1 MRGTTYEQAN
11 TVPSFAGVDGCRAG
25 WVVVLAHPLAH
36 DAQAHQVTI
45 CARFDEVLALL
56 PTSTVSAV
64 DIPIGLLAERQPGG
78 RDCDRCA
85 RRLLGRLA
93 SSVFTPPSRPL
104 LDATHYAQVRGHGLS
119 IQAFNILPKIREVD
133 RVMTP
138 ALQQRVYEAH
148 PELAFQALAGQ
159 PLQDRKKIVAGREER
174 LRVLEHIPSPLF
186 HGIRTAFGQVLP
198 ACKRTDVAPDD
209 ILDAYVLMWTAL
221 RIWRAQAQHV
231 PRSPQHD
238 ARGLRMEIWY

>member
-1 MRGTTYEQAN
+1 MI
-11 TVPSFAGVDGCRAG
+11 AGVDGCRAG
-25 WVVVLAHPLAH
+25 WVVVLAHPLARN
-36 DAQAHQVTI
+36 ALAHQVTI

-56 PTSTVSAV
+56 PASTVCAV
-64 DIPIGLLAERQPGG
+64 DIPIGLIEERQPGG

-85 RRLLGRLA
+85 RRLLGRRA
-93 SSVFTPPSRPL
+93 SSVFTPPIRPL
-104 LDATHYAQVRGHGLS
+104 LDATHYDQVRGHGLS

-133 RVMTP
+133 RLMTP
-138 ALQQRVYEAH
+138 ALQHRVYEAH

-159 PLQDRKKIVAGREER
+159 PLQDRKKTVAGREAR
-174 LRVLEHIPSPLF
+174 LRVLDNIPSLLF
-186 HGIRTAFGQVLP
+186 HGIRAAFERIRR

-221 RIWRAQAQHV
+221 RIRHALAHRV
-231 PRSPQHD
+231 PRSPQYD

>member
-1 MRGTTYEQAN
+1 
-11 TVPSFAGVDGCRAG
+11 
-25 WVVVLAHPLAH
+25 VVLAHPLAR
-36 DAQAHQVTI
+36 DAQEHQVTV
-45 CARFDEVLALL
+45 CAKFDDILALL
-56 PTSTVSAV
+56 PTSAVSAV
-64 DIPIGLLAERQPGG
+64 DIPIGLLVEQQPGG

-85 RRLLGRLA
+85 RRLLRRRA
-93 SSVFTPPSRPL
+93 SSVFTPPTRPL
-104 LDATHYAQVRGHGLS
+104 LDTTHYAQVRGHGLS

-159 PLQDRKKIVAGREER
+159 PIQDRKKTVAGREER
-174 LRVLEHIPSPLF
+174 LRVLENIPSPLF
-186 HGIRTAFGQVLP
+186 HGIRTAFGHILH

-221 RIWRAQAQHV
+221 RIWHAQAYRV
-231 PRSPQHD
+231 PHSPQHD

>member
-1 MRGTTYEQAN
+1 MRGTTNQQAN
-11 TVPSFAGVDGCRAG
+11 PVPLMAGVDGCRAG
-25 WVVVLAHPLAH
+25 WLVVLAYPLARNAH
-36 DAQAHQVTI
+36 EHQVTV

-56 PTSTVSAV
+56 PPSTVSAV
-64 DIPIGLLAERQPGG
+64 DIPIGLLVEQQPGG

-85 RRLLGRLA
+85 RRLLGRRA
-93 SSVFTPPSRPL
+93 SSVFTPPTRPL

-138 ALQQRVYEAH
+138 TLQQRVYEAH
-148 PELAFQALAGQ
+148 PELAFQFLAGH
-159 PLQDRKKIVAGREER
+159 PLQDRKKTVAGRAER
-174 LRVLEHIPSPLF
+174 LRILETIPSPWF
-186 HGIRTAFGQVLP
+186 HGIRVAFEQVLH

-221 RIWRAQAQHV
+221 RIWRAQAHRV
-231 PRSPQHD
+231 PRIPQHD